1 MDELQSEHLCPF
13 PVWESK
19 TDAAKLAYLRREFGA
34 LGALVEAHFLFV
46 RSKEKEGAPVKRV
59 CGVCKAEVY
68 VTHKGRYAALQGGGP
83 NDSCCRIFPRRA
95 PQTGARSLG
104 YFRSRH

>member
-1 MDELQSEHLCPF
+1 MTGLCAR
-13 PVWESK
+13 ESK

-34 LGALVEAHFLFV
+34 LVALAEARFLFV
-46 RSKEKEGAPVKRV
+46 RSKEKEGAPAKRV